1 MFQRVV
7 SKSLQRVSSSSSA
20 ARNFHCSSSVL
31 GSSIP
36 VIMVDNVDGTG
47 LSGEIIRVKRG
58 FARNFLIPN
67 KKAAY
72 LTQDNR
78 ERYSEIMESRASG
91 TSSSKT
97 VVTRDTVAIKAELAA
112 IVNTGLSMKVKT
124 TDEGVLYGSIQAA
137 DIVTLL
143 QENGSISNSKI
154 QAADIIIEGSAIKVA
169 GTHNITC
176 FGETIV
182 LKVESEE

>member
-36 VIMVDNVDGTG
+36 VIMVDTVDGTG

-97 VVTRDTVAIKAELAA
+97 VVTRRYMHIL
-112 IVNTGLSMKVKT
+112 GPP
-124 TDEGVLYGSIQAA
+124 
-137 DIVTLL
+137 
-143 QENGSISNSKI
+143 
-154 QAADIIIEGSAIKVA
+154 
-169 GTHNITC
+169 
-176 FGETIV
+176 
-182 LKVESEE
+182 